1 MALVDFYKTLQNPSE
16 PILFKEKH
24 SKFYGYAFPVEDEE
38 SIRHHLDQLKKEHPG
53 AVHYCYAWQL
63 GTNTFR
69 YRVND
74 DGEPAHT
81 AGTPIY
87 GQIQSFGLTNV
98 LVVIVRFFG
107 GIKLGVG
114 GLITAYRTAA
124 QMAIEQAEIVEKPI
138 TQKLEISFGY
148 ANLNKAMRIIKEKN
162 LEIALQEM
170 ALDCKIVLL
179 VRASQMEAARQA
191 FESVFGIAVKDPD

>member
-1 MALVDFYKTLQNPSE
+1 MDFYKTLQNPSE

>member
-1 MALVDFYKTLQNPSE
+1 MDFYKTLQNPSE

-63 GTNTFR
+63 GTTTVR

>member
-1 MALVDFYKTLQNPSE
+1 MDFYKTLQNPSE

-38 SIRHHLDQLKKEHPG
+38 SIRHHLDQLRKEHPG

-63 GTNTFR
+63 GTTAVR
-69 YRVND
+69 YRAND

-107 GIKLGVG
+107 GIKLGVS
-114 GLITAYRTAA
+114 GLIAAYRTAA
-124 QMAIEQAEIVEKPI
+124 QMALEQAEIVEKPI
-138 TQKLEISFGY
+138 TRKLEISFGY

-162 LEIALQEM
+162 LDIGSQDM

-191 FESVFGIAVKDPD
+191 FESVFGIAVKDLD